1 MIDEVE
7 GGWDDPE
14 VMGRLDGLDE
24 LDSGDTWTW
33 VPPWSRQNAYG
44 ADRRLWGD
52 GRPPVTQR
60 LAESLG
66 SYELAHFRGEVSWD
80 YLRYRADRVM
90 HRRSAHGFTSE
101 DVVTEVLIDMEQVA
115 VREGYLPGDREWL
128 KTAEVVLK
136 RRVTDLLRA
145 QGGRKDRDVR
155 YGERQAKFY
164 GEYVALR
171 GSKWY
176 EHTDPEDEPSD
187 HDPLSNV
194 ESEGY
199 VPTRLPAHVWLWLEM
214 TCSERER
221 ELVRLVY
228 ERGFSFDECATLTD
242 TTYDAVAKMHSRITE
257 RLRNG
262 ANVNNSTI
270 CPTY

>member
-66 SYELAHFRGEVSWD
+66 AYELAHFRGEVSWD

-90 HRRSAHGFTSE
+90 LRRSVEGFTAE
-101 DVVTEVLIDMEQVA
+101 DVVADVLVDMESISA
-115 VREGYLPGDREWL
+115 REGCLPGDRDWSRI
-128 KTAEVVLK
+128 AEVVIK
-136 RRVTDLLRA
+136 RRVGQLLRK
-145 QGGRKDRDVR
+145 QGGQKGRGNRYNVR
-155 YGERQAKFY
+155 EAHFY
-164 GEYVALR
+164 GEFIALR
-171 GSKWY
+171 GSQRY
-176 EHTDPEDEPSD
+176 EHSDPEDEPSD

-194 ESEGY
+194 ESEGHRSSLFSSDF
-199 VPTRLPAHVWLWLEM
+199 VERLSMILTP
-214 TCSERER
+214 R
-221 ELVRLVY
+221 ELEAVVHTYQDDLTSEQAGEKMRCSSETVRVLLHTA
-228 ERGFSFDECATLTD
+228 RKSLSKQFTPLFTMG
-242 TTYDAVAKMHSRITE
+242 
-257 RLRNG
+257 
-262 ANVNNSTI
+262 
-270 CPTY
+270 

>member
-33 VPPWSRQNAYG
+33 VPLWSRQNAYG

-52 GRPPVTQR
+52 GRPPVTER

-66 SYELAHFRGEVSWD
+66 AYELAHFRGEVSWD

-115 VREGYLPGDREWL
+115 EREGYLPGDREWL

-136 RRVTDLLRA
+136 RRVTDLLRL
-145 QGGRKDRDVR
+145 QGGQKDRGNR
-155 YGERQAKFY
+155 YNERVAKFY

-194 ESEGY
+194 ESEGHRSSLFSSDF
-199 VPTRLPAHVWLWLEM
+199 VERLSAVLTPRELEAVVYTYQDDLTNAQTAEQM
-214 TCSERER
+214 GCSEKR
-221 ELVRLVY
+221 VS
-228 ERGFSFDECATLTD
+228 GFLSEARSKLKSEGFTPLF
-242 TTYDAVAKMHSRITE
+242 TTY
-257 RLRNG
+257 
-262 ANVNNSTI
+262 
-270 CPTY
+270 